1 MAMVAVEE
9 GLTWEMRRWLRRLT
23 PEWVVADVAGTAG
36 NARTMR
42 RTGVERLTA
51 GWAVGVVGERVTVHA
66 QHLAGVVMGAAP
78 GRRTVLMILGRE
90 MMLMQGLQ
98 C

>member
-1 MAMVAVEE
+1 
-9 GLTWEMRRWLRRLT
+9 
-23 PEWVVADVAGTAG
+23 
-36 NARTMR
+36 MR

-51 GWAVGVVGERVTVHA
+51 GQAVGIVGERVKVHA
-66 QHLAGVVMGAAP
+66 QHLAGMVMGAAP

-90 MMLMQGLQ
+90 MMLMRGLR